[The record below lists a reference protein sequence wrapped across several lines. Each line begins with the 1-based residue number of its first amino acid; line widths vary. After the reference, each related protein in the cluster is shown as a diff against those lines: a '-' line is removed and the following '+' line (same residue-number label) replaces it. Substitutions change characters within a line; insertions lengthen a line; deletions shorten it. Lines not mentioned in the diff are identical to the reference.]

1 MNYWLVKS
9 EPEAYSWTQFV
20 KDGRTA
26 WTGVRNFAARN
37 NLRAMKTGNP
47 VFFYHSG
54 GEKSAVGLAR
64 VAGESYPDPTV
75 EEGGWLAV
83 DLVPVKTLARPV
95 ALSQIKADK
104 ILREMKLAKE
114 SRLSVSPVTREQFTR
129 LLELSETKI

>member
-1 MNYWLVKS
+1 MDRRAEFCGAKQS
-9 EPEAYSWTQFV
+9 PCD
-20 KDGRTA
+20 DGR
-26 WTGVRNFAARN
+26 RPHP
-37 NLRAMKTGNP
+37 L
-47 VFFYHSG
+47 YHSG

-64 VAGESYPDPTV
+64 VAGESYPDPTAA
-75 EEGGWLAV
+75 EGDWSAV
-83 DLVPVKTLARPV
+83 DLVPIKALARLV